1 MGFDP
6 KDVGRRMRWAREA
19 KGWTQL
25 EFSRQ
30 ANVSPGTVSR
40 WERGMVPPVRELIRL
55 AGVLDIDPVDLVEP
69 SPPVGAELVEE
80 ARVREIL
87 REELAPVVERLELI
101 LQLVAGESR
110 EAAWSRHRMGGPKG

>member
-69 SPPVGAELVEE
+69 EPTGAGDLVEE
-80 ARVREIL
+80 TRVREIL
-87 REELAPVVERLELI
+87 REELAPLLERLDLI
-101 LQLVAGESR
+101 LQFVAGDTR
-110 EAAWSRHRMGGPKG
+110 EAAWSRHRMGGPQG